1 MLKVLAKQIRSME
14 KLLHISVL
22 SLLLVSVQGEV
33 LGQVIGTSKY
43 SDGSTYVGQFR
54 DNQRNG
60 QGTLTTVSGNVYVG
74 EFRDNLANGQGTLT
88 YTNGDV
94 YVGEF
99 RDEERN
105 CLLYTSPS
113 PRDATLS
120 RMPSSA

>member
-1 MLKVLAKQIRSME
+1 MLKVLAKQIRPME
-14 KLLHISVL
+14 KKLLHISVL

-74 EFRDNLANGQGTLT
+74 EFRDNQRNGQGTLT
-88 YTNGDV
+88 FASGAA
-94 YVGEF
+94 YVGE
-99 RDEERN
+99 
-105 CLLYTSPS
+105 
-113 PRDATLS
+113 LS
-120 RMPSSA
+120 LIHI